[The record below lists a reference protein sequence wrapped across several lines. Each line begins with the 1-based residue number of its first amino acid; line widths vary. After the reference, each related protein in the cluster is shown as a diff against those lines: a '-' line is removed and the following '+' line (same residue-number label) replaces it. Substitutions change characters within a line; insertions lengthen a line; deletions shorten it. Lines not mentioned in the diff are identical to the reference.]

1 LCIFSFL
8 IITIGIAFALC
19 VCLAFVVY
27 LSRIESVGTV
37 SAAPALIAAE
47 ACVLCA
53 SHADADRMLFCADCD
68 EAFHVYCLFPGT
80 TTINGARYVWWL
92 RAVAVMGV

>member
-1 LCIFSFL
+1 VG
-8 IITIGIAFALC
+8 II
-19 VCLAFVVY
+19 
-27 LSRIESVGTV
+27 

-68 EAFHVYCLFPGT
+68 EAFHIYCLFPGT
-80 TTINGARYVWWL
+80 TTINEARYVCV
-92 RAVAVMGV
+92 AVAMTMAVTVAVGLALGFHRVGGCLRSVRVCE

>member
-1 LCIFSFL
+1 
-8 IITIGIAFALC
+8 
-19 VCLAFVVY
+19 
-27 LSRIESVGTV
+27 VGTV
-37 SAAPALIAAE
+37 SAAPALIGAE

-80 TTINGARYVWWL
+80 TTINEARYVCEL
-92 RAVAVMGV
+92 FVCVAMRVG